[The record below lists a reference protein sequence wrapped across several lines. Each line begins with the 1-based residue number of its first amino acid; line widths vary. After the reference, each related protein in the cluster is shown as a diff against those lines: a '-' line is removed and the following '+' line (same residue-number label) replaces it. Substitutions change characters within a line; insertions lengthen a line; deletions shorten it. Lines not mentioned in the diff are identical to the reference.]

1 MNRNSI
7 QFKAASVAEK
17 VVSDQGIKQLPVDP
31 IAIAHN
37 LDIEVTPQPIH
48 SRGVSGM
55 LMRVNNS
62 FGIAYATHINS
73 IGFKNFS
80 IAHELG
86 HYFLPGHVDAVFGAD
101 NLHISK
107 AGFFSEKQYE
117 MEADLFAAR
126 LLMPQRLFK
135 EAALSVDEGLLGIEE
150 LSRTCKT
157 SLTATAI
164 RYTECV
170 EYPMAVIV
178 SVRDKV
184 SYCFMSEPLKEVSDL
199 TWIRKGQ
206 NLPINTITFD
216 FNQDSQRVQDAERD
230 ADVSDLQDWFGG
242 DISVQIEEAVQGL
255 GRYERTLTILTAP
268 DLFDKIEEIKENE
281 ALHKSWEPKFR
292 L

>member
-1 MNRNSI
+1 MNRNSL
-7 QFKAASVAEK
+7 QFNVALVAEK

-37 LDIEVTPQPIH
+37 LGIEVTPQPVH
-48 SRGVSGM
+48 TRGVSGM
-55 LMRVNNS
+55 LMRVDS
-62 FGIAYATHINS
+62 TFGIAYATHINS

-86 HYFLPGHVDAVFGAD
+86 HYFLPGHIDAVFSRD
-101 NLHISK
+101 NLHVSK
-107 AGFFSEKQYE
+107 AGFYSEKQYE
-117 MEADLFAAR
+117 IEADLFAAR

-135 EAALSVDEGLLGIEE
+135 EAALSVDEGLHEIEE

-164 RYTECV
+164 RYAECV

-184 SYCFMSEPLKEVSDL
+184 NYCFMSEPLKEVSYL
-199 TWIRKGQ
+199 TWIRRGQ
-206 NLPINTITFD
+206 NLPTNTMTFE

-242 DISVQIEEAVQGL
+242 DISVQIEEEVQGL
-255 GRYERTLTILTAP
+255 GRYGRTLTILTAP

-281 ALHKSWEPKFR
+281 VLYKSWEPKFK